1 MNDEGLADAAA
12 ASPLLYPD
20 FTQEVASQAWL
31 QYSRDGSGRPERSR
45 AAMKIFLSSVIRGF
59 EAYRDASARAARAL
73 RHEVKRAEDFAAS
86 SATPQ
91 QACLAGVRW
100 AEAVIL
106 LLGVR
111 YGDRQASGISP
122 THEGYREA
130 RERCP
135 VLFFVERGALGPA
148 PVW

>member
-1 MNDEGLADAAA
+1 MALA
-12 ASPLLYPD
+12 P
-20 FTQEVASQAWL
+20 
-31 QYSRDGSGRPERSR
+31 RERSC

-59 EAYRDASARAARAL
+59 EAYRNAAARAARAL
-73 RHEVKRAEDFAAS
+73 RHEVKRAEDFPAS

-122 THEGYREA
+122 THEEYRRRANAARFSSLSNEA
-130 RERCP
+130 RHTNPPSRSCWG
-135 VLFFVERGALGPA
+135 RYGAGRPA
-148 PVW
+148 TILPPSRTPTSFGTR